1 MKLNNR
7 IAHLELPDRMRR
19 LSISDEGYP
28 VPWFVAYRD
37 GKPDFRC
44 MDGEK
49 MGIAV
54 RHKRC
59 WMCGEPLG
67 KHLTFAI
74 GPMCA
79 VNRSISEPPSH
90 LACLEYGVKACP
102 FLTQP
107 RMRRNEKD
115 LPEDGY
121 VAGIGLKRNP
131 GVTLL
136 WTTLSYRV
144 WKPPGGG
151 VLFELG
157 DPEHVEYYAEGRKAT
172 RAEVIESMETGLPGL
187 LEPAEQE
194 GAEAIAELMRWYG
207 RAIVDVNARFKHK
220 EEV

>member
-1 MKLNNR
+1 
-7 IAHLELPDRMRR
+7 MRR

-28 VPWFVAYRD
+28 VPYFVAYRD

-44 MDGEK
+44 MDHEK
-49 MGIAV
+49 MVIAV

-59 WMCGEPLG
+59 WMCGQPLG

-79 VNRSISEPPSH
+79 VNRNIAEPPSH

-115 LPEDGY
+115 LPEDGHI
-121 VAGIGLKRNP
+121 AGIGIKRNP

-136 WTTLSYRV
+136 WTTLKYRV
-144 WKPPGGG
+144 WRAPNGGA
-151 VLFELG
+151 LFELG
-157 DPEHVEYYAEGRKAT
+157 DPEHVEYFAEGRKAT
-172 RAEVIESMETGLPGL
+172 REEIIESMESGLPL
-187 LEPAEQE
+187 LMEEAEQE
-194 GAEAIAELMRWYG
+194 GAEAIAELMRCYG
-207 RAIVDVNARFKHK
+207 RAVVDVNERFKHK